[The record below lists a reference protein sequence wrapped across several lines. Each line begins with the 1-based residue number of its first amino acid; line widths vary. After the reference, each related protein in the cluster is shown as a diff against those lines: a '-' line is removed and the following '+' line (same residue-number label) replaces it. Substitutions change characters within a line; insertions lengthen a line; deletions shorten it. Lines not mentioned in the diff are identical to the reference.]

1 MQGRGACRTGL
12 ETTDLY
18 KKEKNDNLCQGWG
31 TLILEGHS
39 PAEFSSNPE

>member
-18 KKEKNDNLCQGWG
+18 KKEKIIIYARGG
-31 TLILEGHS
+31 
-39 PAEFSSNPE
+39 